1 MINSKGV
8 SMRRRLTL
16 FVGWLIAV
24 VGSGLVA
31 SGAAA
36 IAGGQVTDRPLQP
49 LSAAEVA
56 ALPVAP
62 VFAQLAIASG
72 GSQETLDERNG
83 DTFATGNESSD
94 EERAA
99 AADTRGFV
107 VRPDREPIATPLNP
121 PLVAVPLDPIGLAG
135 VDTEPSDGSIFH
147 LAGGAFAVG
156 GTKDSVVLLWATP
169 RTGFA
174 TAVEYLGPT
183 ELIVSFTGT
192 EVNSS
197 VRVSWSE
204 EGLVGTS
211 VEGEAR

>member
-1 MINSKGV
+1 
-8 SMRRRLTL
+8 MRRRLTL

-72 GSQETLDERNG
+72 GSQETPDERDG
-83 DTFATGNESSD
+83 DSSATRNESSD
-94 EERAA
+94 EERAV

-107 VRPDREPIATPLNP
+107 VRPDREPVATPLNP
-121 PLVAVPLDPIGLAG
+121 PLIAVPLDPIGIAG
-135 VDTEPSDGSIFH
+135 VSTEISDGSIFH
-147 LAGGAFAVG
+147 LAGGTFAVG
-156 GTKDSVVLLWATP
+156 GTEEAVVLLWATP
-169 RTGFA
+169 RSGFA
-174 TAVEYLGPT
+174 TAVEYLSPT
-183 ELIVSFTGT
+183 ELIVSFTGS

-197 VRVSWSE
+197 YRVLWSE
-204 EGLVGTS
+204 GGLVGTS
-211 VEGEAR
+211 TEGEAR

>member
-1 MINSKGV
+1 
-8 SMRRRLTL
+8 MRRRLTL

-72 GSQETLDERNG
+72 GPQEPLDERDG
-83 DTFATGNESSD
+83 DTSATGNESFD
-94 EERAA
+94 EERAV

-107 VRPDREPIATPLNP
+107 VRPDREPVATPLNP
-121 PLVAVPLDPIGLAG
+121 PLIAVPLDPIDIAG
-135 VDTEPSDGSIFH
+135 DTAEASDGSIFH

-156 GTKDSVVLLWATP
+156 GTEQSVVLLWATP
-169 RTGFA
+169 RSGFA
-174 TAVEYLGPT
+174 TAVEYVSPT
-183 ELIVSFTGT
+183 ELIVSFTGA

-197 VRVSWSE
+197 VRVLWSE
-204 EGLVGTS
+204 GGLVGTS

>member
-72 GSQETLDERNG
+72 GPQGTLDERDG
-83 DTFATGNESSD
+83 DTSATGNESSD
-94 EERAA
+94 EARAA

-107 VRPDREPIATPLNP
+107 VRPDREPVATPLNP
-121 PLVAVPLDPIGLAG
+121 PVITVPLDPIGLAG
-135 VDTEPSDGSIFH
+135 TSETSDGSIFH

-156 GTKDSVVLLWATP
+156 GTEESVVLLWATP
-169 RTGFA
+169 RSGFA
-174 TAVEYLGPT
+174 TAVEYLSPT
-183 ELIVSFTGT
+183 ELIVTFTGA

-197 VRVSWSE
+197 ARVLWSE
-204 EGLVGTS
+204 GRLVGTS